1 MVDLGGAFDK
11 VVDGTVRGLD
21 KGKELLGR
29 GVDAATD
36 KVGAELDKVGAHG
49 WADKV
54 EDWGDAT
61 ASSLGAEVGEK
72 QLGQSEEAD
81 ELIHGKPE
89 KITAA
94 VKNLRD
100 FQKAFD
106 LVGGGLKKLDSGNWR
121 GEAAD
126 TFRSK
131 FQALPTDW
139 LRAADAFEDAAKA
152 LETYASA
159 VASAQGKARA
169 AIALYK
175 EGTQDSE
182 KAVSAF
188 NKKVDAYNAA
198 RTSDEPLPHPGTF
211 SDPGVSKRKRAQED
225 LEDARR
231 SRNEAGERAKGAV
244 TAAMAH
250 APREPTG
257 RDRFKD
263 ELYDHGL
270 SQGVEIAHL
279 GGGILK
285 GTGGLVGFLR
295 QTNPIDPYNLTHPAE
310 MYKGVNMTLSGL
322 TRTVANPDRA
332 LENAWDA
339 AKSDP
344 GEFIGRLL
352 PEAAG
357 TKGAGTLRGG
367 LRAGLRKGA
376 VHEGPPKPP
385 GPAREGVNDP
395 ANPSRTER
403 APEDDPSDPVD
414 MATGAMYLPQT
425 DIVLPGTLPL
435 VFRRRVA
442 SDYRAGRWFGPS
454 WSSTADQRL
463 EIDSEGIVFLSE
475 DGLLLSYPH
484 PAPGVPV
491 LPSHGPRWPLDMD
504 TSGDYTITDPDSG
517 HVRHFTTHDD
527 GTEAL
532 LAQLDDRNGNW
543 ITFEYDASGAPTS
556 IVHHGGYHLKLTA
569 NGGRITALHLV
580 GGAEGGTDQQVL
592 RYGYTDGHLTGI
604 INSSGLPL
612 RFTYDEHGRI
622 TSWTDTNKSSYEY
635 AYDDQNRCVA
645 EGGSAGHMALNLEY
659 GEADPATGHRVTT
672 ATTPAGAVHRYL
684 INEAHQ
690 IIAETDPLG
699 ATTRFER
706 DRYNRLLSRTDPLGR
721 TTCWTYDTSGQLT
734 TAVRADGR
742 EMTAEY
748 NDLRLPVR
756 FTNPDRTVIRQ
767 EYDKRGNRISAID
780 PSGAVTRTTYNTSG
794 HPTSVTDALGNTTR
808 IRCNAAGLPIEITDP
823 LGATTRIELD
833 PFGRPIT
840 QTDALGAVTRLVW
853 TPEGKLAQRTD
864 AHGSTQSWT
873 YDGEGNCLTHTDAMG
888 SVSRFEYTHFDVM
901 TARTGPDGVRYEFA
915 HDHELRLTQVLNPQG
930 LSWNYAY
937 DPAGHLISETDFDD
951 RTLTYERDPAGRL
964 TARTDA
970 LGQTTRYERDDLD
983 PIVRKDAAG
992 SVTAFAYDL
1001 TDQLAE
1007 AVNADATITWLRDR
1021 YGRLKSETVNG
1032 RTVSYTYDALGRRT
1046 GRTTPSGATSTWT
1059 YDAAGRRSS
1068 LTTSGRTLTF
1078 ERDAA
1083 GREVARHLGDHLTIA
1098 SQFDIVGRLTT
1109 QQVTDADRS
1118 IQRRDYAYQADG
1130 HLIGLTDQLS
1140 GKKTFDVDT
1149 AGRVTAVRAAD
1160 WSERY
1165 AYDAAGNQAE
1175 AVWAASHPD
1184 QEATGTRDYC
1194 GTNMTRAGRVR
1205 YEHDALGRITLR
1217 QKSRLSRRPATWHY
1231 TWGTDNR
1238 LTAVTTPDG
1247 THWRYHYDPLGRRTS
1262 KQRMADDGHTILE
1275 DVTFSWDGATLSEQ
1289 TTRERT
1295 AADCIVLSWDHQGLH
1310 PLTQVERR
1318 FTADTPQ
1325 QVIDQRFFSIVTD
1338 HVGTPSELVD
1348 ESGNIAWRSRS
1359 VLWGTTTWA
1368 KNSVAYTPIRFSGQ
1382 YFDPETGFHYNHY
1395 RYYDPASGRYAS
1407 PDPLGINPAPN
1418 PATYVSNPHRMT
1430 DPTGLSPCPDP
1441 IDYMGDNA
1449 IPAGQP
1455 VTHGPTGTLIGSDG
1469 SSLRNFEN
1477 VLNEGEHDVV
1487 AHGSRDG
1494 FLEMPGGNVN
1504 GGQIVDA
1511 VTNNPNYGGG
1521 PLRLMVCHSGA
1532 DSSGIAQQ
1540 IANEL
1545 GTTVRAPTERVGT
1558 SPILGTG
1565 QVPRIDNDGYWRIFL
1580 PISRG

>member
-21 KGKELLGR
+21 KGKELLGE

-36 KVGAELDKVGAHG
+36 KVGAGLDKVGAHG

-54 EDWGDAT
+54 EDWGDET

-106 LVGGGLKKLDSGNWR
+106 LVGGGLKKLDSGHWR

-126 TFRSK
+126 TFRTK

-159 VASAQGKARA
+159 VTSAQGKARA

-198 RTSDEPLPHPGTF
+198 RTGDDPLPHPGTF
-211 SDPGVSKRKRAQED
+211 SDPGVSKRKRAQDD

-231 SRNEAGERAKGAV
+231 SRNEAGERAQGAV

-250 APREPTG
+250 APKEPTG
-257 RDRFKD
+257 RDRFTD
-263 ELYDHGL
+263 ELYDHAL

-310 MYKGVNMTLSGL
+310 MYKGVNMTLSGIA
-322 TRTVANPDRA
+322 RTAANPDRA

-344 GEFIGRLL
+344 GEFVGRLL

-357 TKGAGTLRGG
+357 TKGAGILKGG

-376 VHEGPPKPP
+376 GHGEPPKPP

-395 ANPSRTER
+395 ANPSRAER
-403 APEDDPSDPVD
+403 APENDPSDPVD

-532 LAQLDDRNGNW
+532 LSQLDDRNGNW
-543 ITFEYDASGAPTS
+543 ITFDYDASGAPTS

-569 NGGRITALHLV
+569 EGGRITALHLV
-580 GGAEGGTDQQVL
+580 GGAEDGTDQQVL
-592 RYGYTDGHLTGI
+592 RYSYTDGHLTGI

-612 RFTYDEHGRI
+612 RFTYGERGRI
-622 TSWTDTNKSSYEY
+622 SSWTDTNNSSYEY
-635 AYDDQNRCVA
+635 AYDDRDRCVA

-659 GEADPATGHRVTT
+659 GEPDPATGHRVTT

-690 IIAETDPLG
+690 IIAATDPLG
-699 ATTRFER
+699 STTRFER

-721 TTCWTYDTSGQLT
+721 ITRFTYDASGQLT

-742 EMTAEY
+742 EVTAEY

-756 FTNPDRTVIRQ
+756 ITNPDRTVVRQ
-767 EYDKRGNRISAID
+767 GYDDRGNRISAID
-780 PSGAVTRTTYNTSG
+780 PSGAVTRTTYNVSG

-808 IRCNAAGLPIEITDP
+808 IRSNAAGLPVEIIDP
-823 LGATTRIELD
+823 LGATTRIERD
-833 PFGRPIT
+833 SFGRPVAL
-840 QTDALGAVTRLVW
+840 TDPLGAVTRLDW
-853 TPEGKLAQRTD
+853 TPEGKPARRTD
-864 AHGSTQSWT
+864 ADGSTQSWT

-888 SVSRFEYTHFDVM
+888 SISRFEYTHFDVM

-930 LSWNYAY
+930 LTWNYAY
-937 DPAGHLISETDFDD
+937 DPAGRLISETDFDD
-951 RTLTYERDPAGRL
+951 RTLAYERDPVGRL

-970 LGQTTRYERDDLD
+970 LGQTTHYERDALD
-983 PIVRKDAAG
+983 RIVRKDAAG
-992 SVTAFAYDL
+992 SVTTFAYDL

-1007 AVNADATITWLRDR
+1007 AVNADATITWLRDQ

-1032 RTVSYTYDALGRRT
+1032 RTVSYAYDALGRRT
-1046 GRTTPSGATSTWT
+1046 GRTTPSKAASTWA
-1059 YDAAGRRSS
+1059 YDAAGRRTS

-1078 ERDAA
+1078 EHNAA

-1098 SQFDIVGRLTT
+1098 SQFDTMGRLTT
-1109 QQVTDADRS
+1109 QQVTGAGRS
-1118 IQRRDYAYQADG
+1118 IQRRDYTYRPDG
-1130 HLIGLTDQLS
+1130 SLTALTDQLAGTRS
-1140 GKKTFDVDT
+1140 FDLDA
-1149 AGRVTAVRAAD
+1149 AGRVTAVHATN
-1160 WSERY
+1160 WTERY

-1175 AVWAASHPD
+1175 ASWPASHPG
-1184 QEATGTRDYC
+1184 QEAVGSRSYIGT
-1194 GTNMTRAGRVR
+1194 TITRAGNVR
-1205 YEHDALGRITLR
+1205 YEHDTLGRITLR
-1217 QKSRLSRRPATWHY
+1217 QRARLSRKPDTWRY
-1231 TWGTDNR
+1231 QWDAESR
-1238 LTAVTTPDG
+1238 LTAVITPDG
-1247 THWRYHYDPLGRRTS
+1247 ARWSYAYDPLGRRIT
-1262 KQRMADDGHTILE
+1262 KKCVNLDGVDLGDHT
-1275 DVTFSWDGATLSEQ
+1275 DFTWDGNTLCEQ
-1289 TTRERT
+1289 TTRSAQLPAPVSLT
-1295 AADCIVLSWDHQGLH
+1295 WDHDGFH
-1310 PLTQVERR
+1310 PIIQTERISA
-1318 FTADTPQ
+1318 TSSTCQ
-1325 QVIDQRFFSIVTD
+1325 SEIDSRIFAITTD
-1338 HVGTPSELVD
+1338 LVGTPTGLID
-1348 ESGNIAWRSRS
+1348 ESGNIAWHTRST
-1359 VLWGTTTWA
+1359 LWGTTAWGADST
-1368 KNSVAYTPIRFSGQ
+1368 SYTPLRFPGQ
-1382 YFDPETGFHYNHY
+1382 YFDPESGLHHNYFRT
-1395 RYYDPASGRYAS
+1395 YDPETARYLT
-1407 PDPLGINPAPN
+1407 PDPLGLTPAPN
-1418 PATYVSNPHRMT
+1418 PTTYVFNPTFLT
-1430 DPTGLSPCPDP
+1430 DRLGLAPDGCQDP
-1441 IDYMGDNA
+1441 IPIYRTPKGADAQRELDYGPNPANHQPGVDIGGGIISDGKIYFGEYAVAAEYVGPSGVNFAKGMVRYDMNQSFLSEFAEHVKVHDRNGPNGAVRLEFA
-1449 IPAGQP
+1449 IP
-1455 VTHGPTGTLIGSDG
+1455 VEKLE
-1469 SSLRNFEN
+1469 RF
-1477 VLNEGEHDVV
+1477 NELTQRRSWV
-1487 AHGSRDG
+1487 SI
-1494 FLEMPGGNVN
+1494 F
-1504 GGQIVDA
+1504 
-1511 VTNNPNYGGG
+1511 GG
-1521 PLRLMVCHSGA
+1521 P
-1532 DSSGIAQQ
+1532 
-1540 IANEL
+1540 
-1545 GTTVRAPTERVGT
+1545 
-1558 SPILGTG
+1558 
-1565 QVPRIDNDGYWRIFL
+1565 
-1580 PISRG
+1580 

>member
-36 KVGAELDKVGAHG
+36 KAGAELDKVGAHG

-54 EDWGDAT
+54 EDWGNAT

-367 LRAGLRKGA
+367 LRAGLGKGA
-376 VHEGPPKPP
+376 GHGEPPKPP
-385 GPAREGVNDP
+385 GPAREAVNDP

-403 APEDDPSDPVD
+403 APERDPSDPVD

-435 VFRRRVA
+435 VFRRRVT

-612 RFTYDEHGRI
+612 RFTYDERGRI
-622 TSWTDTNKSSYEY
+622 TSWTDTNNSSYEY
-635 AYDDQNRCVA
+635 AYDDQDRCVS
-645 EGGSAGHMALNLEY
+645 EGGSAGHMALTLEY
-659 GEADPATGHRVTT
+659 GEPDPTTRHRVTT

-721 TTCWTYDTSGQLT
+721 TTRFTYDALGQLT
-734 TAVRADGR
+734 RAVRADGR
-742 EMTAEY
+742 EVTAEY
-748 NDLRLPVR
+748 DDLRLPAR
-756 FTNPDRTVIRQ
+756 ITNPDRTVIRQ
-767 EYDKRGNRISAID
+767 EYDERGNQISAID

-930 LSWNYAY
+930 LTWNYAY
-937 DPAGHLISETDFDD
+937 DPAGHLIAETDFDD

-983 PIVRKDAAG
+983 RIVRKDAAG
-992 SVTAFAYDL
+992 SVTTFAYDL

-1007 AVNADATITWLRDR
+1007 AVNADATVTWLRDR

-1032 RTVSYTYDALGRRT
+1032 RTMSYAYDALGRRT
-1046 GRTTPSGATSTWT
+1046 GRTTPTGATSTWT
-1059 YDAAGRRSS
+1059 YDGAGRHTS

-1078 ERDAA
+1078 EHDAA

-1098 SQFDIVGRLTT
+1098 SQFDTMGRLTT
-1109 QQVTDADRS
+1109 QQVTGAGRS
-1118 IQRRDYAYQADG
+1118 IQRRDYAYRADG

-1140 GKKTFDVDT
+1140 GKKTFDIDR

-1165 AYDAAGNQAE
+1165 AYDAAGNQTDASWPATHPGQE
-1175 AVWAASHPD
+1175 AVGPRTY
-1184 QEATGTRDYC
+1184 TGT
-1194 GTNMTRAGRVR
+1194 TITRAGNVR

-1217 QKSRLSRRPATWHY
+1217 QKTRLSRKPDTWRY
-1231 TWGTDNR
+1231 EWDAEDR
-1238 LTAVTTPDG
+1238 MRSVITPDG
-1247 THWRYHYDPLGRRTS
+1247 VCWRYTYDPLGRRIR
-1262 KQRMADDGHTILE
+1262 KQRSTTGALFEKVFFT
-1275 DVTFSWDGATLSEQ
+1275 WDGATLCEETNHSSSLPNLVTLTWNHHGSHPVTQLESLA
-1289 TTRERT
+1289 TVADSPSAIEDRLFVISNDLTGT
-1295 AADCIVLSWDHQGLH
+1295 AAELIDEFGNLSWHK
-1310 PLTQVERR
+1310 
-1318 FTADTPQ
+1318 
-1325 QVIDQRFFSIVTD
+1325 
-1338 HVGTPSELVD
+1338 
-1348 ESGNIAWRSRS
+1348 RSN
-1359 VLWGTTTWA
+1359 LWGITTWN
-1368 KNSVAYTPIRFSGQ
+1368 KGGTAYTPLRFPGQ
-1382 YFDPETGFHYNHY
+1382 YNDSESGLHYNY
-1395 RYYDPASGRYAS
+1395 FRYYDPDTARYLTA
-1407 PDPLGINPAPN
+1407 DPLGLSPAPN
-1418 PATYVSNPHRMT
+1418 PASYVANPLASIDPMGLAPTDYEKSGDSPAGPGPWDMT
-1430 DPTGLSPCPDP
+1430 GRDPMSLVPDQAKVRELTPDP
-1441 IDYMGDNA
+1441 NGGAQYGLEYIWRDSEA
-1449 IPAGQP
+1449 RRVRLRI
-1455 VTHGPTGTLIGSDG
+1455 HGPDRG
-1469 SSLRNFEN
+1469 EN
-1477 VLNEGEHDVV
+1477 VPLDSS
-1487 AHGSRDG
+1487 SRWNDIYRIQIAG
-1494 FLEMPGGNVN
+1494 RYQDMMGNLHHR
-1504 GGQIVDA
+1504 QSH
-1511 VTNNPNYGGG
+1511 NPNSPHYD
-1521 PLRLMVCHSGA
+1521 PDSASGTHIVWPEEYN
-1532 DSSGIAQQ
+1532 G
-1540 IANEL
+1540 L
-1545 GTTVRAPTERVGT
+1545 
-1558 SPILGTG
+1558 
-1565 QVPRIDNDGYWRIFL
+1565 
-1580 PISRG
+1580 

>member
-21 KGKELLGR
+21 KGKELLGE
-29 GVDAATD
+29 GVDKATD
-36 KVGAELDKVGAHG
+36 KIGSGLERVGAHD

-54 EDWGDAT
+54 EDWGDTT

-139 LRAADAFEDAAKA
+139 LRAADAFENAAKA

-159 VASAQGKARA
+159 VTSAQGKARA

-250 APREPTG
+250 APKEPTG

-367 LRAGLRKGA
+367 LRAGVRKGA
-376 VHEGPPKPP
+376 GHEGPSHPRSPAREGANAPGGHDGPSHPP
-385 GPAREGVNDP
+385 SPAREGVNDP

-414 MATGAMYLPQT
+414 MATGAMYMPQT

-463 EIDSEGIVFLSE
+463 DIDSEGIVFLSE

-491 LPSHGPRWPLDMD
+491 LPSHGPRWPLDIT

-517 HVRHFTTHDD
+517 HVRHFMTSDA

-543 ITFEYDASGAPTS
+543 ITFEYDAAGAPTS
-556 IVHHGGYHLKLTA
+556 IVHHGGYHLRLTSED
-569 NGGRITALHLV
+569 GRITALHLV
-580 GGAEGGTDQQVL
+580 GGAEDGTDQQVL
-592 RYGYTDGHLTGI
+592 RYSYTDGHLTSI

-612 RFTYDEHGRI
+612 RFTYDECGRI
-622 TSWTDTNKSSYEY
+622 TSWADTNNSRYEY
-635 AYDDQNRCVA
+635 AYDEQGRCVV
-645 EGGSAGHMALNLEY
+645 EGGSAGHMALTLEY
-659 GEADPATGHRVTT
+659 GETDPTTGHRVTR
-672 ATTPAGAVHRYL
+672 ATTPAGAVYRYL
-684 INEAHQ
+684 INASHQ
-690 IIAETDPLG
+690 IVTEIDPCG

-721 TTCWTYDTSGQLT
+721 TVRFTYDAFGQLT
-734 TAVRADGR
+734 KAVRADGR
-742 EMTAEY
+742 EVTAEY

-756 FTNPDRTVIRQ
+756 ITNPDRTVIRQ
-767 EYDKRGNRISAID
+767 EYDERGNRISAID
-780 PSGAVTRTTYNTSG
+780 PSGAVTRTTYDTSG
-794 HPTSVTDALGNTTR
+794 NPTSVTDALGNTTH
-808 IRCNAAGLPIEITDP
+808 IRSNAAGLPIEIIDP
-823 LGATTRIELD
+823 LGATTCIERD

-840 QTDALGAVTRLVW
+840 QTDPLGAMTRLVW

-864 AHGSTQSWT
+864 ADGSTQSWT

-888 SVSRFEYTHFDVM
+888 SVCLFEYTDFDLM
-901 TARTGPDGVRYEFA
+901 AARTSPDGGRYEFS
-915 HDHELRLTQVLNPQG
+915 HDHGLRLTQVRNPQG
-930 LSWNYAY
+930 LTWNYVY
-937 DPAGHLISETDFDD
+937 NPAGHLISETDFDG
-951 RTLTYERDPAGRL
+951 RKLTYERDQAGRL
-964 TARTDA
+964 AVRTDA
-970 LGQTTRYERDDLD
+970 LGQATRYERDDLD
-983 PIVRKDAAG
+983 RIVRKDAAG
-992 SVTAFAYDL
+992 AITTFAYDL

-1007 AVNADATITWLRDR
+1007 AVNADATVTWLRDR
-1021 YGRLKSETVNG
+1021 YGRLKSETVND
-1032 RTVSYTYDALGRRT
+1032 RTMSYTYDTLGRET
-1046 GRTTPSGATSTWT
+1046 GLTTPSGSTSTWT
-1059 YDAAGRRSS
+1059 YDAAGRRNS

-1078 ERDAA
+1078 EHDAA
-1083 GREVARHLGDHLTIA
+1083 DREVARHVGDHLTIA
-1098 SQFDIVGRLTT
+1098 SQFDTMGRLTT
-1109 QQVTDADRS
+1109 QHVTGAGRS
-1118 IQRRDYAYQADG
+1118 VQRRDYTYRADG
-1130 HLIGLTDQLS
+1130 HLIGLSDQHS
-1140 GKKTFDVDT
+1140 GTKTFDVDT
-1149 AGRVTAVRAAD
+1149 AGRVTAVHAAN
-1160 WSERY
+1160 WTERY
-1165 AYDAAGNQAE
+1165 AYDASGNQTD
-1175 AVWAASHPD
+1175 ASWPAFHPS
-1184 QEATGTRDYC
+1184 QEAAGPRTYTGT
-1194 GTNMTRAGRVR
+1194 TITRAGNVR

-1217 QKSRLSRRPATWHY
+1217 QKTRLSRKPDTWRY
-1231 TWGTDNR
+1231 EWDAEDR
-1238 LTAVTTPDG
+1238 LRSVTTPEG
-1247 THWRYHYDPLGRRTS
+1247 ETWRYRYDALGRRITKERLS
-1262 KQRMADDGHTILE
+1262 GDGRTVAEEI
-1275 DVTFSWDGATLSEQ
+1275 TFIWDGVTLREEINRSELLRNPVSLTWEHDGIHPVAQ
-1289 TTRERT
+1289 TER
-1295 AADCIVLSWDHQGLH
+1295 IWDENPSQEL
-1310 PLTQVERR
+1310 
-1318 FTADTPQ
+1318 
-1325 QVIDQRFFSIVTD
+1325 INSRFFAIITD
-1338 HVGTPSELVD
+1338 LTGSPSELIGEDGGIVWN
-1348 ESGNIAWRSRS
+1348 SQAS
-1359 VLWGTTTWA
+1359 LWGETSWKKSSST
-1368 KNSVAYTPIRFSGQ
+1368 YTPLRFSGQ
-1382 YFDPETGFHYNHY
+1382 YYDVESGLHYNFF
-1395 RYYDPASGRYAS
+1395 RYYSPESGRYLTQ
-1407 PDPLGINPAPN
+1407 DPLGLTPSPN
-1418 PATYVSNPHRMT
+1418 PRSYVGNPT
-1430 DPTGLSPCPDP
+1430 TWVDPLGLSPYESLGFSKAAQHAFEKLQNIKQDP
-1441 IDYMGDNA
+1441 LGEINS
-1449 IPAGQP
+1449 QP
-1455 VTHGPTGTLIGSDG
+1455 NHNHYDAA
-1469 SSLRNFEN
+1469 RREAQ
-1477 VLNEGEHDVV
+1477 GEVV
-1487 AHGSRDG
+1487 ARKADGTPFDHIADLKQARNGLEKIRKVIELEMRNLPDTLTERGLDVLLAKRTEVNRLLNNLNG
-1494 FLEMPGGNVN
+1494 FL
-1504 GGQIVDA
+1504 
-1511 VTNNPNYGGG
+1511 
-1521 PLRLMVCHSGA
+1521 HSIGH
-1532 DSSGIAQQ
+1532 
-1540 IANEL
+1540 
-1545 GTTVRAPTERVGT
+1545 R
-1558 SPILGTG
+1558 
-1565 QVPRIDNDGYWRIFL
+1565 
-1580 PISRG
+1580 